1 MTAPTNRVRSRSRS
15 CSSSCARP
23 CTFFRVHALEWML
36 FLTVVTCLAI
46 CRTLSYAMSGS
57 TVPAIEHLDCRSF
70 FLTVG
75 RCYPEKWLGL
85 LLSDSMYRWSLS
97 SSFICLSVS
106 SADRTTSSA
115 FSSVSSCT
123 LSNLSLVLVLFTP
136 STIRSL
142 IIESSSVFQIHMF
155 HLGFSIQLTYWSI
168 VSPLSWAL
176 EKNLNLS

>member
-1 MTAPTNRVRSRSRS
+1 
-15 CSSSCARP
+15 
-23 CTFFRVHALEWML
+23 ML
-36 FLTVVTCLAI
+36 FLTVVTSLAI

-57 TVPAIEHLDCRSF
+57 TVPATEHLDCWSF

-85 LLSDSMYRWSLS
+85 LLSNSLYRWALS

-106 SADRTTSSA
+106 STDRTTSSA
-115 FSSVSSCT
+115 FSSVRSRT

-142 IIESSSVFQIHMF
+142 IREFCSVPYSH
-155 HLGFSIQLTYWSI
+155 
-168 VSPLSWAL
+168 VSLSF
-176 EKNLNLS
+176 LNTVT